1 MKAKLPSSAKKG
13 GIIISGAHGMGNI
26 GDEAA
31 LAGII
36 SDLKSIA
43 PSAPICVLSRD
54 PKCTALKH
62 GVESVHSFNL
72 PALWRRL
79 KNCALFI
86 SGGGSLIQ
94 DVSSTRSL
102 LYYLLCLRLA
112 KLRGCPVMM
121 YGCGI
126 GPVSKNRNR
135 RIAAK
140 IIDRCV
146 DTITLRDNVSF
157 EELKALGVSSPK
169 IFRAADPA
177 LSIDDMKPEERLALM
192 KSCDLDPEET
202 YICFC
207 LRPWEGFSKMAEL
220 FALAADH
227 AFRCYGLKSVFLSMS
242 PKEDENAAQQVISRC
257 NCPAVLIR
265 RPYDA
270 RETAGLISGM
280 KMLLGM
286 RLHALVFAARSAVPT
301 VGISYDPKVAAFLKY
316 IGRDNFVHIKDLT
329 KESLLAMIDA
339 AAASLPGTN
348 ETPEVVMEEL
358 KNISRDAVAELLKKE
373 KTV

>member
-112 KLRGCPVMM
+112 KLRGCSIMM

-126 GPVSKNRNR
+126 GPVNKNANR
-135 RIAAK
+135 RLTAK

-146 DTITLRDNVSF
+146 DAVTLRDDASL
-157 EELKALGVSSPK
+157 EELKALGVRAPQILS
-169 IFRAADPA
+169 AADPA
-177 LSIDDMKPEERLALM
+177 LFIDDVDEDQRLSLM
-192 KSCDLDPEET
+192 KSCGLDPKGA

-207 LRPWEGFSKMAEL
+207 LRPWEGFSQMAES
-220 FALAADH
+220 FARAADY
-227 AFRCYGLKSVFLSMS
+227 AFVRYGLKSVFLPMN
-242 PKEDENAAQQVISRC
+242 PDEDIRAAEYVESLC
-257 NCPAVLIR
+257 ASSSVLIKHGL
-265 RPYDA
+265 DA
-270 RETAGLISGM
+270 HAAAGLISCM
-280 KMLLGM
+280 KIVVGM
-286 RLHALVFAARSAVPT
+286 RLHALVFAAKSAVPT
-301 VGISYDPKVAAFLKY
+301 VGISYDPKVAAFLEY
-316 IGRDNFVHIKDLT
+316 IGRSNFLDAGDLSEE
-329 KESLLAMIDA
+329 KLFAMIDA
-339 AAASLPGTN
+339 AAASLS
-348 ETPEVVMEEL
+348 ETKEISEEKIKRL
-358 KNISRDAVAELLKKE
+358 KNVSRDTAAKLLGMDRIK
-373 KTV
+373 